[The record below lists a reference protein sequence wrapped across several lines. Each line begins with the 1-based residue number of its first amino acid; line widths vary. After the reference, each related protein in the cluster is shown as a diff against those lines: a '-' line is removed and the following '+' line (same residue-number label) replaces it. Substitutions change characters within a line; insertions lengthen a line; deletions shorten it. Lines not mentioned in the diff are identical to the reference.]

1 VLLAQELLLVG
12 FDLAL
17 DGGEEGDQLVLSL
30 WQSIDNLL
38 GVEDV
43 EVVSFAIVYVVVVVL
58 LVSPARPLL
67 FFP

>member
-1 VLLAQELLLVG
+1 MLLAQELLLVG
-12 FDLAL
+12 LDLAL
-17 DGGEEGDQLVLSL
+17 DGGEEGHQFVLPL
-30 WQSIDNLL
+30 GQSIDNLL

-43 EVVSFAIVYVVVVVL
+43 EVVSFAIVDVVVVVL